1 MSVRTDTVNLYVNIG
16 GDKAKDELNQLR
28 KKSADISAEMKGLKK
43 GTQEYIDKASELKKV
58 TADMDKLRKSIGLS
72 AMTQKELVNELNRL
86 KAMRGSLTPQTK
98 EFDNLSKK
106 IKEVETRL
114 YDVRNGVFGFRS
126 TLSKIGDSV
135 KQFGVL
141 AAGYLGFEFV
151 MDSFKNIIGNAGK
164 VSDKLADVRRV
175 TGLSNEAVKEL
186 HKSFREFD
194 TRTATSQLLDYAKIA
209 GKLGIASDDI
219 GDFVKATDM
228 LVTAM
233 GDELGDADAIT
244 ENIGKIINIY
254 DKGAKITGERTMQIG
269 NAIIDLANKGV
280 ASGSFIVDFT
290 KRLAGIANTA
300 NVSLQESIGLAAGL
314 EELGQTS
321 ETSSTAVTQ
330 LITKVGQDLPKYA
343 KLAGKDL
350 KEFAET
356 MKASP
361 VEALLQLAE
370 GLTKNKSGFAEI
382 AVAFKDAEASG
393 VRVTSTLGVLGQK
406 ADFLRSK
413 IGTANTALKNTSE
426 ITEAYRLK
434 NETLGAT
441 LEKIGKKMASWF
453 TSGPFL
459 DFLERAARGFGKLI
473 GASGEAATALEE
485 FESQGKKVA
494 HLEKDIVPLI
504 NRIEELNK
512 KTVLNATEQREM
524 KTAIDEV
531 ARAIPY
537 AVTEFDK
544 YGKAI
549 GINTEKAR
557 EYIRIQQLIL
567 QEKNR
572 EAIAAERRREKE
584 LLNQLKDQAYFERI
598 TRKRLDDE
606 VFGKN
611 LEGKL
616 GYTGE
621 SDADKKITAA
631 ESELAKVLEKTS
643 RLQDQLAG
651 TRGLIAELSGG
662 DLNQKLDAI
671 KASVSGSGSAGIP
684 TSEDELKAQE
694 KREKEA
700 QKSADRA
707 QEEALR
713 RLEALQKEMEDIRIR
728 IHQDG
733 MNWHQKEY
741 DEIKRRYERLLKE
754 AGKNAAIV
762 LELNKLEGQEL
773 SMLEKKVQDEIS
785 GHIKEGQKEQLA
797 LEKEQSEKR
806 IEDRLK
812 ILNKIDEMD
821 QQSYDRDAERIE
833 KERKKKQEAD
843 DEEAKKWRGIKA
855 TFEESR
861 NFLFQLNEYTRNED
875 QIEFERELK
884 KNELRRQ
891 SYDRLLS
898 RKVISQQ
905 KYDAEMAKIDSQENE
920 RKRQYALKQARR
932 ERAVG
937 ILGAISSTAQGV
949 ARALKDY
956 GWPYNFV
963 VGGLVGAAGAVQ
975 IANIANTEVPEAR
988 QGMYI
993 DGPTHEAGGVPV
1005 VSKQTGRQIVEAE
1018 GGEVIL
1024 SRNTVNNHPDI
1035 VGALL
1040 DTSMN
1045 HQGRRINY
1053 KWGNPTLSSNAMK
1066 KMANGGYVQ
1075 DDSSENSAYVRAYN
1089 DALNR
1094 MGQQSQSDSNN
1105 SAPWF
1110 KTYVTIKDVKKQ
1122 SSLYDDLQRKSG
1134 LNQ

>member
-28 KKSADISAEMKGLKK
+28 KKSADIAAEMKGLKK
-43 GTQEYIDKASELKKV
+43 GTQEYINKASELKNI

-106 IKEVETRL
+106 IKEVESRL

-209 GKLGIASDDI
+209 GKLGIASEDI

-280 ASGSFIVDFT
+280 ASGGFIVDFT

-330 LITKVGQDLPKYA
+330 LLTKIGQDLPKYA

-370 GLTKNKSGFAEI
+370 GLTKNKSGFAEV

-413 IGTANTALKNTSE
+413 IGTANTALKSTSE

-459 DFLERAARGFGKLI
+459 DFLERAARGFSKLI
-473 GASGEAATALEE
+473 GASDEAASSLEQ
-485 FESQGKKVA
+485 FEAQGKKVA
-494 HLEKDIVPLI
+494 HLEKDILPLI

-512 KTVLNATEQREM
+512 KTALNAGEQREM

-531 ARAIPY
+531 ARAIPF

-549 GINTEKAR
+549 GINTEKAK
-557 EYIRIQQLIL
+557 EYIRLQQLIL
-567 QEKNR
+567 KEKNR
-572 EAIAAERRREKE
+572 EAIESERIREKKIQQE
-584 LLNQLKDQAYFERI
+584 LKDQQSFEKGIRD
-598 TRKRLDDE
+598 RLAQAIRN
-606 VFGKN
+606 KQ
-611 LEGKL
+611 L
-616 GYTGE
+616 GINPGGAGTGTAE
-621 SDADKKITAA
+621 DKIASA
-631 ESELAKVLEKTS
+631 ERDLAKLLEKTS

-662 DLNQKLDAI
+662 DLDQKLDAI
-671 KASVSGSGSAGIP
+671 SARISAPVNGVVPI
-684 TSEDELKAQE
+684 SDDELKAQE
-694 KREKEA
+694 QR
-700 QKSADRA
+700 QKDAKKAAERA

-713 RLEALQKEMEDIRIR
+713 RLEALQKEMEDIRVR

-762 LELNKLEGQEL
+762 LELNKLEAEELVILERNLQREIHQEI
-773 SMLEKKVQDEIS
+773 Q
-785 GHIKEGQKEQLA
+785 EGFKEQYDTELKQREA
-797 LEKEQSEKR
+797 RVKARGDILSKIEEQ
-806 IEDRLK
+806 
-812 ILNKIDEMD
+812 D
-821 QQSYDRDAERIE
+821 QQSYDAAAKKIAQDTSDREDAE
-833 KERKKKQEAD
+833 ERKR
-843 DEEAKKWRGIKA
+843 RGQLA
-855 TFEESR
+855 TFEAGM
-861 NFLFQLNEYTRNED
+861 NFVSILERTSSDSATRELN
-875 QIEFERELK
+875 RELK
-884 KNELRRQ
+884 ANELRRQ
-891 SYDRLLS
+891 SFDKLLA
-898 RKVISQQ
+898 RKAISQA
-905 KYDAEMAKIDSQENE
+905 KYDQEIAKIDAQENE
-920 RKRQYALKQARR
+920 RKKQYAIKQARR
-932 ERAVG
+932 EKAVG
-937 ILGAISSTAQGV
+937 ILGAIASTAQGV
-949 ARALKDY
+949 ARAFKDY
-956 GWPYNFV
+956 SWPYNFL
-963 VGGLVGAAGAVQ
+963 VGALVGAAGAVQ
-975 IANIANTEVPEAR
+975 IGNIANTDVPEAR

-993 DGPTHEAGGVPV
+993 DGPTHEAGGVPI

-1035 VGALL
+1035 VSALL

-1045 HQGRRINY
+1045 HNGRRINY
-1053 KWGNPTLSSNAMK
+1053 KWGNPTFSSNVTK

-1105 SAPWF
+1105 STPWF
-1110 KTYVTIKDVKKQ
+1110 KTYVTIKDVKNQ